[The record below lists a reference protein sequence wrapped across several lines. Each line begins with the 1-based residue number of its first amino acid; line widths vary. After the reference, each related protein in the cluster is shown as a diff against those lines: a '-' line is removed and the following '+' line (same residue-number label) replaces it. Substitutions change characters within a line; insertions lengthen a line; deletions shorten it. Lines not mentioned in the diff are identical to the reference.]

1 MKILTIT
8 TCLAAAFLA
17 AGAATAQTGTERGD
31 KDAARAFDGLTIGA
45 SVDNRHHEVKRVA
58 PNLSDRVDDRSGGIG
73 YRGFIGYDKTFG
85 GVALVGVEAG
95 VGNGGKDV
103 TQTVTGGA
111 YRMNPGWAWDAS
123 ARFGVLPTRNL
134 LLYGRAGYG
143 WTQAKETVA
152 YTAAAR
158 APFAQETTDGGFMYG
173 FGAEF
178 AVAPG
183 FSLRT
188 EFDQTNF
195 RKGFKSARLQLGAAA
210 HF

>member
-1 MKILTIT
+1 MKILTIA
-8 TCLAAAFLA
+8 TCFAAAFLA
-17 AGAATAQTGTERGD
+17 AGAATAQAGPDRGD
-31 KDAARAFDGLTIGA
+31 KDAAGAFDGLTIGA
-45 SVDNRHHEVKRVA
+45 SVDIRPHEVKRVA
-58 PNLSDRVDDRSGGIG
+58 PGLSDRVDDRSGGIG

-103 TQTVTGGA
+103 TQTVAGGA

-158 APFAQETTDGGFMYG
+158 APFAQKTTEGGFMYG

-178 AVAPG
+178 AVSHG

-195 RKGFKSARLQLGAAA
+195 GNGFKSARLQLGAAA
-210 HF
+210 RF